1 MSSELMIPQSVDEL
15 TRLLAALPLVSYSDL
30 RVCQEELPAGASGPE
45 FLQLLERRQLLT
57 PFQVKRVSRGET
69 EGLILGGCKLMYQN
83 AAGSFARVYRG
94 CRLDNGRMIGIKVL
108 RDRWSK
114 DRDTVQLFRRE
125 GEIGKRLK
133 HPHIVPIYEVG
144 SAGQIHFIT
153 MEFVEGGNLR
163 DFLKIRGKLA
173 VPEAL
178 RYGLHIAQAL
188 NEALAQGVTHR
199 DMKTTNVLMSS
210 QGVAKLI
217 DFGLAADDA
226 FLNRVSSPELAQALE
241 YSTLEKNTNAPKND
255 PRSDLF
261 FLGTILYELITGTP
275 PYPRTRDRDER
286 KNFSRYRD
294 IRPIQSVDPSLPW
307 RASSIVSQL
316 LQINPHQRY
325 QSPGEVCEDLEA
337 VLQEL
342 GARNADGNSV
352 QRSPGEIQK
361 SDPSAKVLLCVEPRP
376 QRQDVL
382 RDYFTKHGYRVLL
395 LGDADRALA
404 RLKSSPPDGIL
415 FFADASGDRI
425 AQDIRQALETTR
437 GRDIAVAA
445 VMDAQLIET
454 TQADMND
461 PRAVLLA
468 HPVRLRDLRLALEQ
482 VFGLLDS

>member
-1 MSSELMIPQSVDEL
+1 
-15 TRLLAALPLVSYSDL
+15 
-30 RVCQEELPAGASGPE
+30 
-45 FLQLLERRQLLT
+45 
-57 PFQVKRVSRGET
+57 
-69 EGLILGGCKLMYQN
+69 
-83 AAGSFARVYRG
+83 
-94 CRLDNGRMIGIKVL
+94 
-108 RDRWSK
+108 
-114 DRDTVQLFRRE
+114 VQLFRRE

-133 HPHIVPIYEVG
+133 HPHIVPIYDVASSG
-144 SAGQIHFIT
+144 NIHFIT

-188 NEALAQGVTHR
+188 HGALAQGVTHR

-241 YSTLEKNTNAPKND
+241 YSTLEKNTNAPRND

-261 FLGTILYELITGTP
+261 FLGTILYELITGVA

-294 IRPIQSVDPSLPW
+294 IRPIQSVDPSLHW
-307 RASSIVSQL
+307 RTSSIVSRL
-316 LQINPHQRY
+316 LQISPGQRY
-325 QSPGEVCEDLEA
+325 QSPGELCEDLQA

-342 GARNADGNSV
+342 GTRSADGSGV

-361 SDPSAKVLLCVEPRP
+361 SDPDARVLLCVEPRP

-395 LGDADRALA
+395 LGDADRALM
-404 RLKSSPPDGIL
+404 RLKTSPPDGIL

-425 AQDIRQALETTR
+425 CQDVRQALDATQ
-437 GRDIAVAA
+437 GKNIAVAA
-445 VMDAQLIET
+445 VMDAQLLEAS
-454 TQADMND
+454 QADFDD
-461 PRAVLLA
+461 PRAVLLT

-482 VFGLLDS
+482 VFGDSQSH